1 MDAKLRHSLFQER
14 QQPTIFTL
22 YNYVKKL
29 KYVYSKHY
37 IEKEGGG
44 NNQECTY
51 YTRIYYRKGQNKPQ
65 TNKGSHIQVYQNETK
80 LINKYDLIYVW

>member
-37 IEKEGGG
+37 IEKEGGKQPRVYILYK
-44 NNQECTY
+44 NILKKRPKQTP
-51 YTRIYYRKGQNKPQ
+51 NK
-65 TNKGSHIQVYQNETK
+65 
-80 LINKYDLIYVW
+80 